1 MLQIKKKEIIMAR
14 YLSSAVVVLSP
25 KSSQGVDPMKSFAI
39 SLDHVSGSTLFHAI
53 EYICKHPL
61 IKGLLPNYCIINC
74 TFKYSEL

>member
-1 MLQIKKKEIIMAR
+1 MLKKNQIMAR
-14 YLSSAVVVLSP
+14 YLSSVSVVLSP
-25 KSSQGVDPMKSFAI
+25 KSVQEVGSMKSFVI
-39 SLDHVSGSTLFHAI
+39 SLDYVSGSTVLHAM